1 MHLSRRGLLLGGGV
15 RTLESFEPSA
25 LASLCRVERGDLRP
39 FGDGF
44 GVEYLACAWLAREVR
59 HLHLTRLASEE
70 HVTSSSTTATRLT
83 IVRVGD
89 VPVKAPMPVA
99 VATNPPIPRTI
110 HRVYRI
116 IECLL
121 PSS

>member
-70 HVTSSSTTATRLT
+70 HVTQLVHDRHEIDDRSRRRRAGQGSYARDRKSTRL
-83 IVRVGD
+83 
-89 VPVKAPMPVA
+89 
-99 VATNPPIPRTI
+99 N
-110 HRVYRI
+110 
-116 IECLL
+116 
-121 PSS
+121 SSH